1 MVFIRFSK
9 ETLTA
14 KKLKKGQTTGGGHL
28 QRMVHSAQFNI
39 EL

>member
-14 KKLKKGQTTGGGHL
+14 KKLKKRPDHWWWTSTKDGAFSP
-28 QRMVHSAQFNI
+28 V
-39 EL
+39 